1 MKKVLLLGAGMV
13 TRPIV
18 QYLLG
23 RENVQLTVASRTV
36 SKAEE
41 LVKGHPRGK
50 AVALNVDN
58 EAELDSLVAAHDISI
73 SLVPPAQHVRVAKT
87 CLKHKKDMVTTSYI
101 SPEMRALDADAKK
114 AGVLLLNELGVDPGI
129 DHMSAM
135 QIIHGVE
142 RAGGKVV
149 SFRSYCGG
157 LPAPE
162 ANTVPWGYKFSWAPR
177 GVVLAARNNARFLW
191 DGKVVEVPTERL
203 FHETHILNVEGI
215 GDLEAYPNRD
225 SMGYVDLY
233 GLKDTKT
240 MYRGTLRNLGWC
252 SLWQKIKAL
261 NLLDLEEFE
270 TKGITYGAFMA
281 KRLGCSPSDD
291 LKAKAGAFLGL
302 SASAPEVEK
311 LAWVGLFDD
320 RPIPAERISPLDV
333 LAGLLLERLKYEPGE
348 RDLIVLHH
356 EFVAEYPGK
365 KERITS
371 SLVDFGIPNGD
382 TSMAR
387 TVSLPAAIGTAMILD
402 GKITVKGVHL
412 PTLPEFYEPILKEL
426 ETMDIVCKEK
436 KYPL

>member
-18 QYLLG
+18 HYLLD
-23 RENVQLTVASRTV
+23 REDIQLTVASRTV

-41 LVKGHPRGK
+41 LVKGHPRGT
-50 AVALNVDN
+50 AIALNVTND
-58 EAELDSLVAAHDISI
+58 EELENLVATHDLSI
-73 SLVPPAQHVRVAKT
+73 SLVPYTYHVKVAKL
-87 CLKHKKDMVTTSYI
+87 CIKHKKDMVTTSYI
-101 SPEMRALDADAKK
+101 SADMRALDGAAKE

-135 QIIHGVE
+135 KIIHAVE
-142 RAGGKVV
+142 REGGKVV

-162 ANTVPWGYKFSWAPR
+162 ANTNPWGYKFSWAPR
-177 GVVLAARNNARFLW
+177 GVVLAARNNAKFLW
-191 DGKVVEVPTERL
+191 DGKVVDVPTERL
-203 FHETHILNVEGI
+203 FLETHILNVEGI
-215 GDLEAYPNRD
+215 GDLECYPNRD
-225 SMGYVDLY
+225 SMGYIELY
-233 GLKDTKT
+233 GLKDIQT
-240 MYRGTLRNLGWC
+240 MFRGTLRNLGWC
-252 SLWQKIKAL
+252 SLWTKIKAL

-270 TKGITYGAFMA
+270 TNGMTYKAFMA
-281 KRLGCSPSDD
+281 KLAGCQPSDNV
-291 LKAKAGAFLGL
+291 KAKTAAFLDL
-302 SASAPEVEK
+302 PVDAPEVQK
-311 LAWVGLFDD
+311 LEWVGLFEDK
-320 RPIPAERISPLDV
+320 PIPNAKICALDV
-333 LAGLLLERLKYEPGE
+333 LADLLLIKLAYAPRE

-356 EFVAEYPGK
+356 EFVAEYPGRR
-365 KERITS
+365 ERITS
-371 SLVDFGIPNGD
+371 SLVDFGIPGGD

-412 PTLPEFYEPILKEL
+412 PTLPEFYEPILAEL